1 MACIYVQ
8 DLKYSKQ
15 SGKQLDMS
23 LEAPVSTNRFKNW
36 MAILVETKVKSL
48 SLDYGEISIG

>member
-15 SGKQLDMS
+15 SGKLGMS
-23 LEAPVSTNRFKNW
+23 LEAPVSKNIFQNW
-36 MAILVETKVKSL
+36 MAILVETKVKNP
-48 SLDYGEISIG
+48 SLDYTEISIG